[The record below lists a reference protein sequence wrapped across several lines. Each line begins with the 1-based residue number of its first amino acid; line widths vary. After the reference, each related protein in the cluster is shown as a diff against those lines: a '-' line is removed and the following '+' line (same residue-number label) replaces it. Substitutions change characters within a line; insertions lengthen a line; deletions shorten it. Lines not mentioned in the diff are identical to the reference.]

1 MTAYHRRPALGA
13 VRAGFSRS
21 RRGDGLQHFL
31 IAPRLPVPPPAAPP
45 PRPRA
50 DRWRCPCLDSQRSY
64 SSGPTHVLLGS
75 AKLLLAA
82 ADAKARP
89 RRDFG
94 QVFQWVSVRLACKST
109 TLGACSGKVDTGFP
123 TDMRRRKRSRAY
135 SDPFDRNTLWRHRR
149 SCSGPNGQPAEGPS
163 SPAWRRIAA
172 PCRPAS
178 SAPPSRGS
186 RAAAR
191 RRRPGRWRMPWRR
204 PRPHRS

>member
-123 TDMRRRKRSRAY
+123 IRTCADAREVERIPIHSIGIRSGGIGVPAQ
-135 SDPFDRNTLWRHRR
+135 DRMDNLLKALVRLL
-149 SCSGPNGQPAEGPS
+149 GGG
-163 SPAWRRIAA
+163 
-172 PCRPAS
+172 
-178 SAPPSRGS
+178 
-186 RAAAR
+186 
-191 RRRPGRWRMPWRR
+191 
-204 PRPHRS
+204 

>member
-123 TDMRRRKRSRAY
+123 IRTCADAREAERIPIHWIGIRSGA
-135 SDPFDRNTLWRHRR
+135 R
-149 SCSGPNGQPAEGPS
+149 SGEGPC
-163 SPAWRRIAA
+163 PAHQVGLAPRRGRRA
-172 PCRPAS
+172 
-178 SAPPSRGS
+178 RGNWPTGC
-186 RAAAR
+186 R
-191 RRRPGRWRMPWRR
+191 RRR
-204 PRPHRS
+204 HRLV